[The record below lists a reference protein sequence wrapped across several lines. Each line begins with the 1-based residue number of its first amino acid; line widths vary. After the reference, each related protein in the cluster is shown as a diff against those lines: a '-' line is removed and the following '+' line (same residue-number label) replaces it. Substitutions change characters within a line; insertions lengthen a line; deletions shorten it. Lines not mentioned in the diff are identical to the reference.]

1 MSEQRQDYEHRQM
14 ARRTDDAVRRTERR
28 REARHALR
36 RIARD
41 QGVQWLLR
49 EAQVIAVWSP
59 DPAN

>member
-1 MSEQRQDYEHRQM
+1 MNEQRQGNEDRQV
-14 ARRTDDAVRRTERR
+14 ARRTDDPHSRSERR

-41 QGVQWLLR
+41 EGVQWLLR
-49 EAQVIAVWSP
+49 EAQVMAVWSP